1 MNDTSVSIASGP
13 VSPAGFRQDNSLL
26 QPSPAAD
33 LIAKQSPTTANP
45 TLDLQAKP
53 EVRADKPRQDAA
65 ALDQVDLFA
74 NALDD
79 DELEEFIETV
89 NEFLHTA
96 QRALEF
102 SFDQTSGRSIIIVK
116 DLENDEVIR
125 QIPPETF
132 VQLVEHFRDEGDIDR
147 TGLEERA

>member
-1 MNDTSVSIASGP
+1 MEIANDP
-13 VSPAGFRQDNSLL
+13 VSRVGFRQDNSLL
-26 QPSPAAD
+26 QPPPPAAD
-33 LIAKQSPTTANP
+33 LIAKQQPITANAAA
-45 TLDLQAKP
+45 DSQIKP
-53 EVRADKPRQDAA
+53 EVRADKPHPDAEE
-65 ALDQVDLFA
+65 LDQVDLFV

-79 DELEEFIETV
+79 DELEAFVEQV
-89 NEFLHTA
+89 NEFLHTT

-102 SFDQTSGRSIIIVK
+102 SFDQTSSRTIIIVK

-132 VQLVEHFRDEGDIDR
+132 LQLVEHFRDQGDIDR